1 MIKTEKFEIKFQ
13 RNYSEI
19 KNKKGTVLGHSVETV
34 VSVNLNDEEHL
45 IGNAV
50 CSYKDRFVKEE
61 GRKLALRRAL
71 YLCFDKKQR
80 RAIWKAYFDSKTVNK
95 PRLVQHF

>member
-34 VSVNLNDEEHL
+34 ASVNLNDEEHL
-45 IGNAV
+45 IGNSV

-61 GRKLALRRAL
+61 GRKLALTRAL
-71 YLCFDKKQR
+71 QLCFDKPTRKQV
-80 RAIWKAYFDSKTVNK
+80 WEAYFDSKTVNK